1 MKKISIVMVVEDKA
15 DDVKL
20 SEILSRNAKE
30 FEMQVVYDY
39 KKEVENEDEVCN
51 VVSVEYGYDN

>member
-1 MKKISIVMVVEDKA
+1 MVVEDKA